1 MRYKNYLL
9 FCKFRGYRLFLTAL
23 GYWANAPIVI
33 DTPTT
38 NPLWLIAAKDFS
50 DNKTWEQLATT
61 YRVPILN
68 HCAKSGLTPQDAEE
82 IAHETFCRLAV
93 QIEKAGT
100 HWEPNTLRA
109 WLTDLVNRHIIHYF
123 KNTPHRPLSPKVRIL
138 VQQWMDPLS
147 GDEISRE
154 ERIEADFHLLAL
166 SLNRA
171 RSQVSPHHW
180 QIFDTYVMQGL
191 SSQEVAQLFNTSH
204 FNVRLIA
211 HRIKKTARQSY
222 NQLLSEEIIIPKP

>member
-1 MRYKNYLL
+1 MRW
-9 FCKFRGYRLFLTAL
+9 GP
-23 GYWANAPIVI
+23 PIVI
-33 DTPTT
+33 DAPTT
-38 NPLWLIAAKDFS
+38 NAQWLNDAKNLS
-50 DNKTWEQLATT
+50 DNETWDQLSAT

-68 HCAKSGLTPQDAEE
+68 HCAKSGLTPQEAEE
-82 IAHETFCRLAV
+82 IAQETFCQLAL
-93 QIEKAGT
+93 QMGKAEN
-100 HWEPNTLRA
+100 HWEPKSLRA
-109 WLTDLVNRHIIHYF
+109 WLTDVVNRHIIHYF
-123 KNTPHRPLSPKVRIL
+123 KNTPHQPLSPKVLTL

-147 GDEISRE
+147 GDEISPE

-211 HRIKKTARQSY
+211 HRIKKMARQSY